1 MAQVFRLPRIG
12 DSLAEATVQEWN
24 VQVGDTIG
32 KDQIIC
38 SVETSKTIV
47 EVPCPNAGVVLHL
60 GGEVGES
67 IELDEVLLVV
77 GEAGESWR
85 EGAEALAAL
94 DTVQPVVAQT
104 QEQSQDDDVQIFRL
118 PRIGDS
124 LAEATI
130 QEWHVAVGDKV
141 EKDQVIC
148 SAETSKTVVEVPCP
162 YQGYVLHR
170 GCEEGDVVE
179 LDDILIVIGEQGQ
192 SWSPNA
198 QSQSGQAEG
207 DEEVAAVASA
217 STPVASNDQVLAML
231 KVRKLARDLG
241 VDLTRVNGSGKNGI
255 ITAADV
261 LAAVGQSGKPGKP
274 APAPELIDC
283 QRKPMNPLRRAI
295 AQNLERSWREI
306 PHASMEWKID
316 ISSVLA
322 ERKQILAET
331 GDKVAV
337 DALLM
342 NKVIPLLKEFPE
354 FNSRVDGSDLV
365 LYKEF
370 NVGFAVGSIEG
381 LMVPVIKGADQLS
394 VKELSGEI
402 TRLATAAS
410 ERRLQPSDMSG
421 LTFTLSNVGAT
432 GAAWGGSA
440 IVPYG
445 TAGML
450 SAGKALPTP
459 VVVDGEV
466 VIKPLVGFMMTY
478 DHRAFDGAHVAAFFR
493 RLQEAMEG

>member
-12 DSLAEATVQEWN
+12 DSLAEATIQDWH
-24 VQVGDTIG
+24 VQVGDSIEM
-32 KDQIIC
+32 DQVVC
-38 SVETSKTIV
+38 SVETTKTV
-47 EVPCPNAGVVLHL
+47 VDVPCPYAGVVLHL
-60 GGEVGES
+60 GGEEGDT
-67 IELDEVLLVV
+67 IELDEILLVV
-77 GEAGESWR
+77 GEAGESWTDGIPSAV
-85 EGAEALAAL
+85 EPSSATAETPDAEAVTA
-94 DTVQPVVAQT
+94 P
-104 QEQSQDDDVQIFRL
+104 
-118 PRIGDS
+118 
-124 LAEATI
+124 
-130 QEWHVAVGDKV
+130 
-141 EKDQVIC
+141 
-148 SAETSKTVVEVPCP
+148 
-162 YQGYVLHR
+162 
-170 GCEEGDVVE
+170 
-179 LDDILIVIGEQGQ
+179 
-192 SWSPNA
+192 
-198 QSQSGQAEG
+198 
-207 DEEVAAVASA
+207 
-217 STPVASNDQVLAML
+217 PVAGSDQVLAML

-241 VDLTRVNGSGKNGI
+241 VDLSEVRGSGKRGI
-255 ITAADV
+255 INAADV
-261 LAAVGQSGKPGKP
+261 QAAAGTSAEPIACERQ
-274 APAPELIDC
+274 
-283 QRKPMNPLRRAI
+283 PMNALRRAI

-331 GDKVAV
+331 GEKVAV

-370 NVGFAVGSIEG
+370 NVGFAVGSLEG
-381 LMVPVIKGADQLS
+381 LVVPVIKGADQLS
-394 VKELSGEI
+394 VQGLSDEI
-402 TRLATAAS
+402 ARLASAAS
-410 ERRLQPSDMSG
+410 ERRLQPSDLAG

-459 VVVDGEV
+459 VVVDGEM

-493 RLQEAMEG
+493 RLQETLEGPLKKK